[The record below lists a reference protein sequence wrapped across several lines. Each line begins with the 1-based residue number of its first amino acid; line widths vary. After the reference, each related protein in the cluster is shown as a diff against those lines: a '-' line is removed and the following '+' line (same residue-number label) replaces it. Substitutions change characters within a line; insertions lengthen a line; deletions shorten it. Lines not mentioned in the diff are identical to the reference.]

1 MTTQPTSPVTGDL
14 AYYLKRLRLPRVG
27 EYLDK
32 ISQQAAEDDWSYE
45 AFLTTLLELEV
56 FARDQ
61 AALERR
67 IKAARFPS
75 RSKSLENFDFTFQTS
90 VRKQV
95 MLHLASLRFVELGH
109 NVIFLGPPGTGK
121 THLSIALG
129 LAACQ
134 AGYNVMFLSAVEMV
148 AQLLEA
154 DERGTLRRAINRL
167 LKPDLLIVDE
177 VGYIPFGRP
186 AANLFFQVV
195 NGRYVQSSMILT
207 SNRAFSGWGDIFG
220 GDVVVAAAMIDR
232 LVHHAEIIS
241 LKGSSHR
248 LKGKEA
254 FTDKVSE
261 RALPS
266 EQRAVS

>member
-1 MTTQPTSPVTGDL
+1 MTGGTTAPGGDL
-14 AYYLKRLRLPRVG
+14 AFYIKRLRIPRVG
-27 EYLDK
+27 EHLAK
-32 ISQQAAEDDWSYE
+32 VSQQAAEDGWSYE
-45 AFLTTLLELEV
+45 EFLTALLEIEV

-61 AALERR
+61 SALERR
-67 IKAARFPS
+67 IKKARFPS
-75 RSKSLENFDFTFQTS
+75 RSKTLENFDFTFQTS

-95 MLHLASLRFVELGH
+95 LLHLASLRFVELGH

-129 LAACQ
+129 LKACQ
-134 AGYNVMFLSAVEMV
+134 AGHSVLFLSAVEMV
-148 AQLLEA
+148 TQLLEA
-154 DERGTLRRAINRL
+154 EEQGTLRKAIARL

-195 NGRYVQSSMILT
+195 SGRYTRGSMILT
-207 SNRAFSGWGDIFG
+207 SNRAFSGWGEIFG

-241 LKGSSHR
+241 LKGSSYR
-248 LKGKEA
+248 LKGKEE
-254 FTDKVSE
+254 FTTQIAKGSRDST
-261 RALPS
+261 
-266 EQRAVS
+266 